1 LLKRKEFLYYLRCYA
16 AAALLCFGHNAAVA
30 QSLQE
35 PILPIPTPQFSDRE
49 RAEISLGRSLFH
61 DPRLSHDNTTSCA
74 SCHSL
79 DLGGVDR
86 QRVSVGIN
94 GAMGTVNAPTVINS
108 GFNLAQFWDGRAATL
123 EEQAAGPVHNPI
135 EMGSNWGEVLEKL
148 RTDELYPARFEA
160 LYADGMTA
168 QNIQRSIAQFER
180 SLVTLDAPFDRYLR
194 GDEQAISEKAKRGY
208 RLFKSY
214 GCVACHQGKNVGGNM
229 YARMGAMGNYF
240 IHKNELDSADMGR
253 YNVTGDEDDRHVF
266 KVPSLRLV
274 THTAPYFHD
283 GSATTLEEAV
293 STMARYQLGR
303 RIDTKDTALII
314 TFLKTLAGE
323 LYQVEP

>member
-1 LLKRKEFLYYLRCYA
+1 MLKIKGLWCYLQCHG
-16 AAALLCFGHNAAVA
+16 AALLLCVGYNTAVA
-30 QSLQE
+30 QNLQE
-35 PILPIPTPQFSDRE
+35 PILPIPIPQFSE
-49 RAEISLGRSLFH
+49 TEKAEIFLGRSLFH

-79 DLGGVDR
+79 ELAGVDKR
-86 QRVSVGIN
+86 RVSVGIN
-94 GAMGTVNAPTVINS
+94 GAMGKVNAPTVINS

-135 EMGSNWGEVLEKL
+135 EMGSSWDEVLEKL
-148 RTDELYPARFEA
+148 RVDELYPARFKA
-160 LYADGMTA
+160 LYEEGLTA
-168 QNIQRSIAQFER
+168 QNIQRAIAQFER
-180 SLVTLDAPFDRYLR
+180 SLVTVNAPFDRYLR
-194 GDEQAISEKAKRGY
+194 GDETAIPEEAKQGY

-240 IHKNELDSADMGR
+240 IQKDELDSADLGR
-253 YNVTGDEDDRHVF
+253 YNVTGDEEDRHVF

-274 THTAPYFHD
+274 TQTAPYFHD
-283 GSATTLEEAV
+283 GSAMTLEEAV
-293 STMARYQLGR
+293 RTMARYQLGR
-303 RIDTKDTALII
+303 HMSLKDTALII
-314 TFLKTLAGE
+314 TFLETLDGE